1 MATGAEIGALLAAIV
16 KIAPWSVKQY
26 KKHSMRG
33 QIERGQDYL
42 DKAVERLNDP
52 KYKEPIEAMGSRA
65 VFSHKGLLRV
75 RLEAQNDQLLED
87 LEDLKLPNATRS
99 QAKNFRKNAR
109 DHWLAVK
116 DASDRMVYVVRLRS
130 NRYSLSVLAHPDN
143 RDAPVFVVVTSVNA
157 ETDYSNFCDVD
168 PHMREDF
175 DRIASELEANVESI
189 ASGTSILEIGSGF
202 RDELA
207 LLGANDHRLSTT
219 HANVDASSAA
229 AHGSDAH
236 SSVFENGVVP
246 SALRAYP
253 DTSSIDAHAGSD
265 AHSSGFEDGDEE
277 PSEDEE
283 LDGLFLASPT
293 LTRFDAADVSLD
305 MDVEEM
311 DLDDDDGGSGDDY
324 EDDYDD
330 VEVNFCPYTEFATA
344 LVHQGK
350 QSFDRVVLL
359 DLCLHLFAAAS
370 APPPLTSGSTNMVR
384 MWMPSCGVLAPPL
397 NVSTEPDWAGSAA
410 NIANDDNGGING
422 DDAIK
427 RCRGQLDVIRRPS
440 GECGGHLGGVGM
452 NTGMFICGGQTGCK
466 WATST
471 S

>member
-52 KYKEPIEAMGSRA
+52 KYKEPIEAMGSR
-65 VFSHKGLLRV
+65 VKV

-175 DRIASELEANVESI
+175 DRIASELEAN
-189 ASGTSILEIGSGF
+189 
-202 RDELA
+202 
-207 LLGANDHRLSTT
+207 
-219 HANVDASSAA
+219 
-229 AHGSDAH
+229 
-236 SSVFENGVVP
+236 
-246 SALRAYP
+246 
-253 DTSSIDAHAGSD
+253 
-265 AHSSGFEDGDEE
+265 
-277 PSEDEE
+277 
-283 LDGLFLASPT
+283 
-293 LTRFDAADVSLD
+293 
-305 MDVEEM
+305 
-311 DLDDDDGGSGDDY
+311 
-324 EDDYDD
+324 
-330 VEVNFCPYTEFATA
+330 
-344 LVHQGK
+344 
-350 QSFDRVVLL
+350 
-359 DLCLHLFAAAS
+359 
-370 APPPLTSGSTNMVR
+370 
-384 MWMPSCGVLAPPL
+384 
-397 NVSTEPDWAGSAA
+397 
-410 NIANDDNGGING
+410 
-422 DDAIK
+422 
-427 RCRGQLDVIRRPS
+427 
-440 GECGGHLGGVGM
+440 
-452 NTGMFICGGQTGCK
+452 
-466 WATST
+466 
-471 S
+471 